1 MTKLSHLSLLQPVN
15 IADADIERTASSRH
29 VQHDDDNDDNDDDD
43 ESSQASDVPK
53 GTELQPLGVQ
63 STLMRRRFG
72 GADDDDRLP
81 GIFFLFSL
89 KWNLF

>member
-1 MTKLSHLSLLQPVN
+1 MAKLSHLSLLQPVN
-15 IADADIERTASSRH
+15 VADADIERTVSSRH
-29 VQHDDDNDDNDDDD
+29 VQHDDDNDDNDDD
-43 ESSQASDVPK
+43 ESSHASDVPK

-81 GIFFLFSL
+81 GFILFSP
-89 KWNLF
+89 K